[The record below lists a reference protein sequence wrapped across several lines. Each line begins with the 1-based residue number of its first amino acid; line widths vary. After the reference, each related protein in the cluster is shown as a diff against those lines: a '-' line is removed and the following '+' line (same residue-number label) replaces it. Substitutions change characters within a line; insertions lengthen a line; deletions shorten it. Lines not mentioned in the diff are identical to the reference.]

1 MLTKGRING
10 NVYKLAFWLVAHLA
24 WDPKLLG
31 HIQQEVLPAMKGGI
45 LNEKYLLDQCP
56 KLASLV
62 DEILR
67 LAVSSSLAR
76 VIMEPTVVGGKT
88 LQPGNKIMVSTYPY
102 ILVSV

>member
-1 MLTKGRING
+1 M
-10 NVYKLAFWLVAHLA
+10 YKLAFWLVAHLA
-24 WDPKLLG
+24 WDPSLMKQ
-31 HIQQEVLPAMKGGI
+31 IQEEVLPAMKGGA

-67 LAVSSSLAR
+67 LVVSSSLAR

-88 LQPGNKIMVSTYPY
+88 LLPGNKIMVRRML
-102 ILVSV
+102 LVRSSLD